1 MISEKERTQII
12 KLFSTVFGSGLPA
25 DTEIREFD
33 TVADF
38 KQYFENNLTDFKETD
53 IALIGQNIFY
63 FNGEFYKFSDYDL
76 KKVLRFAE
84 LLDENSEP
92 GKIFLSMF
100 KEKFEHLDNLIA
112 ENTKNIS
119 DLQSS
124 DTIDLKTF

>member
-38 KQYFENNLTDFKETD
+38 KQYFENNPSDFKETD

-63 FNGEFYKFSDYDL
+63 FNGEFYKFADYDL

-84 LLDENSEP
+84 L
-92 GKIFLSMF
+92 
-100 KEKFEHLDNLIA
+100 KE
-112 ENTKNIS
+112 
-119 DLQSS
+119 
-124 DTIDLKTF
+124 IDLGTF